1 MPLVSALQNH
11 STLLMKTFATCLLAI
26 AAVTLIGA
34 CDSHSWDKTK
44 VLHENLHDKG
54 HGDHGAAGDHKTE
67 GAAKDEHHGEKKAH

>member
-1 MPLVSALQNH
+1 MPLVSRLQNH

-34 CDSHSWDKTK
+34 CDSHPWAKTR
-44 VLHENLHDKG
+44 VLHENLNKDQ
-54 HGDHGAAGDHKTE
+54 GASGDHKTE

>member
-54 HGDHGAAGDHKTE
+54 HGDHKTE